1 MIYVKDTGAST
12 GVPKENEILHT
23 GSGGAFEEAERALD
37 ESEREMSD
45 EQLDERLE
53 NTPEKSRSQRPSY

>member
-12 GVPKENEILHT
+12 GLPKETEILHT